1 MKTQK
6 NFIIV
11 ENLQKKSDVGMNI
24 DDRAIPITFMDFRNR
39 YKIDKNNLLPIP
51 VTQRNFIK
59 LIWKIFDE
67 EIQIENIEIEN
78 NEDLSEKITKNI
90 EQKNKVEIKQNINEI
105 KDNNFEIK
113 KIEVKMKNK
122 TYKIN
127 KKGVLTV
134 SYEENDD
141 NIDDN
146 IIDVLNDDF
155 IFDAIGV

>member
-113 KIEVKMKNK
+113 KLK
-122 TYKIN
+122 
-127 KKGVLTV
+127 LR
-134 SYEENDD
+134 
-141 NIDDN
+141 
-146 IIDVLNDDF
+146 
-155 IFDAIGV
+155 